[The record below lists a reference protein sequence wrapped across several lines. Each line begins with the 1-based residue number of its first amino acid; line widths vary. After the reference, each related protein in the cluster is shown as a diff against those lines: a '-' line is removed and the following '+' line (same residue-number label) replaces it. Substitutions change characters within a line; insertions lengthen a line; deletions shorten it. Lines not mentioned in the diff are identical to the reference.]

1 MFTSNLTHHFANRRV
16 RDPYARWCE
25 RRTPSVSGGAVYSIS
40 GSFSVDE
47 VKWLI
52 FYGEN
57 KEKNFDLKTEDKGEL
72 DYAITQ
78 MFLMMK
84 ESSRFDM
91 DRVEKAFWERVTA
104 LANYR

>member
-1 MFTSNLTHHFANRRV
+1 MTGSVQPEFHCSCC
-16 RDPYARWCE
+16 ARNE
-25 RRTPSVSGGAVYSIS
+25 TLAVS

-47 VKWLI
+47 VKWLV

-91 DRVEKAFWERVTA
+91 DRVEKSFWERVTA

>member
-1 MFTSNLTHHFANRRV
+1 MKNINIKIINKMKKEEKNTEEATTKALSKTNV
-16 RDPYARWCE
+16 
-25 RRTPSVSGGAVYSIS
+25 S

-91 DRVEKAFWERVTA
+91 DRVEKVFWERVTA